1 MAASSSTGARVIGRV
16 VALLFALCVSAC
28 RPSDTA
34 PPARGRALVVFA
46 AASLREGLSAV
57 AEDFERAHPGV
68 DIQLGFAGTQALR
81 AQLEQGAA
89 ADVFASADE
98 AHMQALRTA
107 GMVDAPV
114 TFAQSAL
121 VVVVS
126 SEAAERVRRFED
138 LPSATRI
145 VLGAPEVPIGRY
157 TARLLERADAAL
169 GPGFAERV
177 AQRVVSRE
185 LNVRQVLA
193 KVTMGEADAGVVYRS
208 DAAAAGAAVHVLE
221 VPPGLRVVAEYPMA
235 TLRRATEPALAEAWV
250 RYVLSPPA
258 QDTLAA
264 AGFERARTQ

>member
-1 MAASSSTGARVIGRV
+1 MWRV

-57 AEDFERAHPGV
+57 AEDFERAHPEV
-68 DIQLGFAGTQALR
+68 DVQLSFAGTQALR

-98 AHMQALRTA
+98 AHMQALRAA
-107 GMVDAPV
+107 GIVDAPV

-138 LPSATRI
+138 LPSAARI

-169 GPGFAERV
+169 GAGFAERV

-193 KVTMGEADAGVVYRS
+193 KVSLGEADAGVVYRS
-208 DAAAAGAAVHVLE
+208 DAAVAQGPVHTIELPAALQ
-221 VPPGLRVVAEYPMA
+221 VVAVYPIA
-235 TLRRATEPALAEAWV
+235 ALRRAAEPALAAAWV
-250 RYVLSPPA
+250 QYVLSPA
-258 QDTLAA
+258 GQDTLVA
-264 AGFERARTQ
+264 AGFERVAAP